1 VTTRTPTMVRTG
13 GVPAKVRV
21 SLRVYG
27 ELLDPETL
35 TEGFG
40 VKPSQEYRRGDI
52 ISRRR
57 PDATRPQGMWLLD
70 SVLAAD
76 ASIEEQI
83 GHILDRLPDSVSLW
97 ESLTGNY
104 NRDLFCGI
112 LISQQ
117 VSGISLS
124 SSVIRRI
131 ADRGLDVHTDLMVEN
146 DDDQE

>member
-1 VTTRTPTMVRTG
+1 
-13 GVPAKVRV
+13 
-21 SLRVYG
+21 
-27 ELLDPETL
+27 
-35 TEGFG
+35 
-40 VKPSQEYRRGDI
+40 
-52 ISRRR
+52 
-57 PDATRPQGMWLLD
+57 MWLLD

-117 VSGISLS
+117 SIWHFA
-124 SSVIRRI
+124 VIERDQKNRGSWTRRSHRS
-131 ADRGLDVHTDLMVEN
+131 DGRK
-146 DDDQE
+146 